1 MRILAFQIL
10 IKVEDSFESLNCQH
24 ISFAPVA
31 SLSLNSIGLSNNKE
45 GYIVLPMNGF
55 FKQ

>member
-24 ISFAPVA
+24 ISFTPVA

-45 GYIVLPMNGF
+45 GYIVLPMNGS